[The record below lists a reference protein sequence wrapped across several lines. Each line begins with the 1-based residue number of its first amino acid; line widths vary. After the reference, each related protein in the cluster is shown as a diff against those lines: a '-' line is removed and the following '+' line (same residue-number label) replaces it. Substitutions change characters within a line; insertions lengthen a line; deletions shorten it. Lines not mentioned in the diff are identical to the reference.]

1 MSLTYLDS
9 LMIENPA
16 FFKELSAQSLSAD
29 IADFVKVDVDA
40 LSAQS
45 LSADFGKFRKIEVL
59 EDTEDLSNRF
69 YVSIDGKDSNVG
81 TTPWSPL
88 RTIKEACRRTHEA
101 LAAAGNYQRAASRTK
116 YTIFVS
122 TGDYAEENPIY
133 VPPNTSIIGDNLRRV
148 SVFPKYAM
156 YDLFW
161 CENSV
166 YIWGFTFR
174 GHNAPAAA
182 ACFPNLQ
189 SRTLSSIALSGL
201 TVPNYSGIVEWRRPY
216 IVTSPYI
223 QGCSSITR
231 MLTANRFSTT
241 SQQLTSRTLVRNASA
256 FVTNVDRLFDI
267 FTSTLY
273 NGVTSQYSIT
283 PNTTFNPAF
292 TAVLANNT
300 ALIQDEAI
308 AYIDTQLSASNR
320 QWGMP
325 FITNWNST
333 NRDKCKRDIG
343 YVLDAIEMDI
353 VNGNTNQTLSASRE
367 YLRADASG
375 VRTAEQLAP
384 TINTM
389 EFVKK
394 LVKDISLNPN
404 VPLSASPLWTG
415 CGIRVDGNLA
425 EGFLRSF
432 VMDSFTQF
440 NEGGKGIHIINNGY
454 AQLVSIFTICC
465 TEGIHAESG
474 GQCSINTS
482 NCSFGLSGI
491 VANGKSVTPVLTGTL
506 TDIDATVLT
515 LKDVRGTIV
524 VPDSKYR
531 NEGNAIGVDTRVLT
545 TTPYNGMIF
554 TIKGNPSVT
563 QTGPNSFYVVRQG
576 VVKLPDLGAPNPATN
591 RFSFAIT
598 TRPTDGKIEELLGMT
613 EQERYCEFYLRSLVT
628 TSSHTM
634 EYIGSGVLLEK
645 AVPGLG
651 GIANTDNESIAGD
664 NGAVYFTSTNQAGNF
679 RVGDGFTII
688 QETGII
694 EGDTFKRAILALVT
708 PLVLSLE

>member
-1 MSLTYLDS
+1 
-9 LMIENPA
+9 MIENPA

-29 IADFVKVDVDA
+29 IADFTQVDTV
-40 LSAQS
+40 S
-45 LSADFGKFRKIEVL
+45 LNTQTLTANFGKFEKIEITGDV
-59 EDTEDLSNRF
+59 DDLGNRF
-69 YVSIDGKDSNVG
+69 YVSLDGNDTNVG
-81 TTPWSPL
+81 STPWAPL

-101 LAAAGNYQRAASRTK
+101 LIVAGGNYQRLASRVK
-116 YTIFVS
+116 FTIFVS

-148 SVFPKYAM
+148 SVFPKYTM

-161 CENSV
+161 CDTSV

-174 GHNAPAAA
+174 GHNTPAAA

-189 SRTLSSIALSGL
+189 SRTLSSIALNNLS
-201 TVPNYSGIVEWRRPY
+201 VPNYSGFVEWRKPY
-216 IVTSPYI
+216 VVTSPYI

-241 SQQLTSRTLVRNASA
+241 NQVLTSETLVRNVSA
-256 FVTNVDRLFDI
+256 FTKNVDNLFDI

-273 NGVTSQYSIT
+273 NGATSQFVIT

-292 TAVLANNT
+292 TSVLTNNT
-300 ALIQDEAI
+300 TLIQDEAI
-308 AYIDTQLSASNR
+308 AYIDAQLSASNR

-333 NRDKCKRDIG
+333 NRNKCKRDIG
-343 YVLDAIEMDI
+343 YVLEAIGMDI
-353 VNGNTNQTLSASRE
+353 TNGNTNQTLSASRE
-367 YLRADASG
+367 YLREDASE
-375 VRTAEQLAP
+375 VRTSEQLAP

-394 LVKDISLNPN
+394 LIKDISLNPN

-415 CGIRVDGNLA
+415 CGIRVDGSLA

-491 VANGKSVTPVLTGTL
+491 VANGKSSMPVLTGTL
-506 TDIDATVLT
+506 TNIDATVFT
-515 LKDVRGTIV
+515 FKDVRGTFI

-545 TTPYNGMIF
+545 TSPYNGMIF
-554 TIKGNPSVT
+554 TIKGDGST
-563 QTGPNSFYVVRQG
+563 TETGSDYFYVVRQD
-576 VVKLPDLGAPNPATN
+576 VIKLPDINVPTLVTD

-598 TRPTDGKIEELLGMT
+598 TRPTDNKINELLALT
-613 EQERYCEFYLRSLVT
+613 DQQRNCEFYLRSLIT

-651 GIANTDNESIAGD
+651 GIANTENEAIAGD

-679 RVGDGFTII
+679 RVGEGFTII

-694 EGDTFKRAILALVT
+694 EGDTFKRAILSLVT
-708 PLVLSLE
+708 PLILSLE